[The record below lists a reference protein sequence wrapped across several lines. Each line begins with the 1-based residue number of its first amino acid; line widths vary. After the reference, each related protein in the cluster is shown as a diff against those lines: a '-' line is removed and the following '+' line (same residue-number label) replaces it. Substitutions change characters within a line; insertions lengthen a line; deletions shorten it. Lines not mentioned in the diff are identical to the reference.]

1 MKHAILAS
9 AAACALMA
17 GAAAPGLAQVSAE
30 ARTDADLISREA
42 LFGNPAYSNVQ
53 ISPDGSMLSWVAPDE
68 RVLNVF
74 VAPADDIAAAR
85 AVTSD
90 RGRGVRSYGW
100 VPGGDTLVYIQDRG
114 GDENF
119 LLYGVDP
126 ETGEETDLTPFENT
140 RVQILASDEDH
151 PGVMIIGLNNRD
163 ARWHDAYR
171 LDVATGDLELIY
183 ENTDEIGGY
192 VFDNDLNLRF
202 GQRSTSE
209 GGATYL
215 RYEDGEWTEF
225 LQVSPEDLYT
235 TGLRGFSED
244 NSTVYLTDSRERNTG
259 ALFAYD
265 LESGEQTLIAEDERA
280 DIGGVWSDPE
290 TGEPDVYSVTY
301 ARTEL
306 KPLTED
312 GEAILAA
319 LNAQFD
325 GDVGLASRSDDDQT
339 WVLVEYASDEVSTY
353 WLWDREA
360 DSFSELVST
369 RPDLVGAPLA
379 KMEPVIIEARDGK
392 NLVSYLTL
400 PRGTDADGD
409 GRPEEPVPMV
419 LWVHG
424 GPWARDSYGYDT
436 YAQWFANRGYAVLQ
450 VNFRGST
457 GFGKDFVNAGDL
469 EWGEAMHDDLIDA
482 VNWAVAEGVTAEDSV
497 AIGGGSYGG
506 YATLAGLTFT
516 PQTFACGVDI
526 VGPSNLVTLLDS
538 VPPYWESFRRVLET
552 RVGDPNTEE
561 GMQLLRDRSPLNSV
575 DNIQRPLL
583 IGQGAN
589 DPRVKQAESDQI
601 VEAMQARDIP
611 VTYVLFPDEG
621 HGFARPENRLAF
633 NAVAEGF
640 LGECLGGRVEPIG
653 DAFTGS
659 SLTVPAG
666 EGYVGGLEEA
676 LEGFTPE
683 ERG

>member
-1 MKHAILAS
+1 MKSWMFAG
-9 AAACALMA
+9 AAACAMV
-17 GAAAPGLAQVSAE
+17 GGFAAAATAQVSAQ
-30 ARTDADLISREA
+30 ARTDAELISRDA
-42 LFGNPAYSNVQ
+42 LFGNPAYTNVQ

-68 RVLNVF
+68 GVLNVF
-74 VAPADDIAAAR
+74 VAPAGDLSAAR

-90 RGRGVRSYGW
+90 RGRGVRAYAW
-100 VPGGDTLVYIQDRG
+100 APGGDTLIYVQDRG

-126 ETGEETDLTPFENT
+126 QTGEETEYTPFDDT

-151 PGVMIIGLNNRD
+151 PGVMIVGLNNRD
-163 ARWHDAYR
+163 PRWHDAYR
-171 LDVATGDLELIY
+171 LDLATGDLELIY

-202 GQRSTSE
+202 GQRSTSA

-215 RYEDGEWTEF
+215 RYEDRAWTEF

-244 NSTVYLTDSRERNTG
+244 NATVYLTDSRGRNTG
-259 ALFAYD
+259 ALFGYD
-265 LESGEQTLIAEDERA
+265 LETGEQTLIAEDERA

-319 LNAQFD
+319 LRAQFD
-325 GDVGLASRSDDDQT
+325 GDVALTSRSDDDQT
-339 WVLVEYASDEVSTY
+339 WVLLETASDEVSTY

-360 DSFSELVST
+360 DSFTELVST

-379 KMEPVIIEARDGK
+379 KMEPVMIEARDGK
-392 NLVSYLTL
+392 TLVSYLTL

-409 GRPEEPVPMV
+409 GRPEAPVPMV

-424 GPWARDSYGYDT
+424 GPWARDAYGYDT

-482 VNWAVAEGVTAEDSV
+482 VDWAVAEGVTAEDSV

-516 PQTFACGVDI
+516 PETFACGVDI

-561 GMQLLRDRSPLNSV
+561 GLQLLRDRSPLNSV

-589 DPRVKQAESDQI
+589 DPRVAQAESDQI

-653 DAFTGS
+653 EAFQGS
-659 SLTVPAG
+659 SLSVPAG
-666 EGYVGGLEEA
+666 EGYVGGLREA

-683 ERG
+683 QRG